1 MTSSTSQMSVHLC
14 HDQSPPVETCHTG
27 SVRRRQ
33 CVSKHG
39 QRECVRT
46 QLDVFMSI
54 GGDVVSVS
62 VLRHNEIYL
71 NVSCCFVSLKK
82 YLHIYKYSFSTQS
95 NAIQT
100 VENSPQPPLPT
111 ALSSDTWL
119 LPGKMSSS
127 VSSSS
132 EKWRWTQHAVPSS
145 EFRVPCSLFLV
156 PWSVFRL
163 QYLKKLLIY
172 SFEAI
177 YSASRWQ
184 CLYP

>member
-1 MTSSTSQMSVHLC
+1 MCHRCACYGRVKKEKAGEHHMQFHHFIFQKLLSLINMTSSTSQMSVHLC

-33 CVSKHG
+33 CVSKDG

-46 QLDVFMSI
+46 QLDVFMST

-62 VLRHNEIYL
+62 VLRHNEMYL

-82 YLHIYKYSFSTQS
+82 CLHIYKYSFSTQS

-111 ALSSDTWL
+111 ALSSDT
-119 LPGKMSSS
+119 
-127 VSSSS
+127 
-132 EKWRWTQHAVPSS
+132 
-145 EFRVPCSLFLV
+145 
-156 PWSVFRL
+156 
-163 QYLKKLLIY
+163 
-172 SFEAI
+172 
-177 YSASRWQ
+177 
-184 CLYP
+184 